1 MGSKR
6 VIIALGAT
14 FAVLATTL
22 VLLLTV
28 LAPEPPQPQST
39 GVAEI
44 GGAFEMVGTDGQ
56 PVTEAVLAGKPSVIF
71 FGFTSCPEVCPTTL
85 SDMSGLMER
94 LGDRAQEAN
103 FVFVS
108 VDAGRDT
115 PERVGEYVAAFD
127 PRIIGM
133 AGNEEQVASIA
144 RAYRIFYRKVPLEGG
159 DYTVDH
165 TASVYLMDAAGA
177 FAGTIDYHE
186 AQDTALQK
194 IERLIG
200 PNA

>member
-1 MGSKR
+1 MGSKP

-28 LAPEPPQPQST
+28 LAPQPAQPPST
-39 GVAEI
+39 GVADI
-44 GGAFEMVGTDGQ
+44 GGPFRMVDEDGN
-56 PVTEAVLAGKPSVIF
+56 PVTEAVLAGKPSVVF

-85 SDMSGLMER
+85 ADMSGLIER
-94 LGDRAQEAN
+94 MGEQARSLN

-115 PERVGEYVAAFD
+115 PERVRSYLSAFD
-127 PRIIGM
+127 PQIMGLT
-133 AGNEEQVASIA
+133 GDEEQVAAITK
-144 RAYRIFYRKVPLEGG
+144 AYRVFYRKVPLENG

-165 TASVYLMDAAGA
+165 TASVYLMDAQGA
-177 FAGTIDYHE
+177 FFGTIDYHE
-186 AQDTALQK
+186 AADTAVQK
-194 IERLIG
+194 LERL
-200 PNA
+200 AETQT